1 MTEKKRS
8 KICAEVTDESTPQ
21 SSIMT
26 DDFDRYLA
34 EQGYEYYHPVILA
47 LEKGVT
53 FESEEERRLKATGLG
68 KELF

>member
-1 MTEKKRS
+1 VTKKKCS

-21 SSIMT
+21 SEKMT
-26 DDFDRYLA
+26 YAYNKYLSS
-34 EQGYEYYHPVILA
+34 QGFLHYLPVILG
-47 LEKGVT
+47 LEPGFL